1 MNEIWKDIAGYEGHY
16 QASNTGKI
24 RSLDKEVSGR
34 GGSIRKIYGK
44 VLSATDDGKGYLKVA
59 FQTDGRK
66 TRRLFK
72 VHRLIALAFLAKP
85 SQDNFEVNHKDGDK
99 TNNHIDNLEW
109 STPSENMQ
117 HAIKTNLQDRSA
129 GSKKTKVALLK
140 ADGSIDMVFDS
151 IASANEFMNF
161 PSSGSG
167 ISDNINGRNKSYK
180 NTNWKKV

>member
-1 MNEIWKDIAGYEGHY
+1 MV
-16 QASNTGKI
+16 
-24 RSLDKEVSGR
+24 SLVH
-34 GGSIRKIYGK
+34 
-44 VLSATDDGKGYLKVA
+44 KGVTK
-59 FQTDGRK
+59 QKR
-66 TRRLFK
+66 
-72 VHRLIALAFLAKP
+72 VHRLMCEAFIPNPENKP
-85 SQDNFEVNHKDGDK
+85 YVNHKDGDK

-180 NTNWKKV
+180 LEESVIAYTRMVFNDYRKVSSMSRGYIAK